1 MSYDFYDE
9 AENIAFELENQSH
22 EPLASLLRKDVSEG
36 STSTEIL
43 MSLRYHIAPAA
54 TDASVALST
63 RKRIKNLIK
72 QIDIA
77 LSP

>member
-9 AENIAFELENQSH
+9 AENIACELEKQSQ

-36 STSTEIL
+36 FTSTEIL

-72 QIDIA
+72 KIDIA